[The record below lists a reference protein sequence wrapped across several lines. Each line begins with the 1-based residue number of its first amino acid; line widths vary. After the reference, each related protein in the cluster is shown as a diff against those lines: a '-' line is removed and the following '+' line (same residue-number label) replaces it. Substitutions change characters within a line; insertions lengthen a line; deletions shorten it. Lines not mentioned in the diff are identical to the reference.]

1 VIPTGHV
8 ASLAEVPTDSRDGG
22 AMLAELVALANRVA
36 SDEGVG
42 GGYRVVTNIGPDAGQ
57 SVGHLHLH
65 VLGGRPMAW
74 PPG

>member
-1 VIPTGHV
+1 MTRCWGH
-8 ASLAEVPTDSRDGG
+8 L
-22 AMLAELVALANRVA
+22 LRVA
-36 SDEGVG
+36 GELGQKHCAEGF
-42 GGYRVVTNIGPDAGQ
+42 RVVTNTGGDAGQ